1 MAGLAFVKGM
11 YNRYMGDPMNALKE
25 LNVARFDGFFGEP
38 AITNMIDIY
47 FNPLNEMI
55 YTASGDQ
62 EYSSTPDNL
71 KAAGD
76 LIGELAQR
84 GVDITFFDISKL
96 IHAKTK
102 NGLESCVKR
111 LQDILTKNKEYV
123 PALYYMALCKFMLK
137 KQTDARNYLKTL
149 LKNEYQLQYA
159 DYYEK
164 SYLLLA
170 DFFISNNKY
179 DLAE

>member
-11 YNRYMGDPMNALKE
+11 YNRHMGDPLGALKE
-25 LNVARFDGFFGEP
+25 LNIARFDSVFGEQ

-62 EYSSTPDNL
+62 EYTSTADNL

-84 GVDITFFDISKL
+84 GVDTAMFDIAKL

-102 NGLESCVKR
+102 NGLESCAKR
-111 LQDILTKNKEYV
+111 LQDLLAKNKNYV
-123 PALYYMALCKFMLK
+123 PALYYMALSKFLLK
-137 KQTDARNYLKTL
+137 KSTDARNYLKTL
-149 LKNEYQLQYA
+149 LSNEY
-159 DYYEK
+159 
-164 SYLLLA
+164 
-170 DFFISNNKY
+170 
-179 DLAE
+179 